1 MENPSGP
8 SRRAP
13 ALRRDDGWLIGRVAN
28 TPIVLARSWFVI
40 GLIAIAVFAPIASQS
55 FPDSNTAV
63 VIAAIAFVFILLIAV
78 LAHEIG
84 HTLAAITSGH
94 KVHKVVITAWGGHTS
109 FSSANAKPLP
119 SLFIALV
126 GPAVNLVLAAL
137 FKYGY
142 DSVSSAAV
150 DDRGV
155 LLALILNAGVVVN
168 GLMGVFNLLPI
179 MPLDGA
185 RALEAVVWRIVH
197 DRDRATV
204 IVAWIGRVLIVIGVV
219 VLLAVMVTQRARL
232 TFNVPLVL
240 LFAWVGWRSSGTVL
254 QQVRQQKKINSLS
267 LAGLMR
273 PAQTLDRHCSV
284 AVVAAEMARTN
295 TALVV
300 LTSFENQAIAYVEG
314 NVVAQVPEHNREHT
328 PASGV
333 WVSLP
338 EHQPLQWELHGGELL
353 EEIRARSQVTPV
365 VVIADSARIIG
376 LLWVRDVV
384 LALK

>member
-8 SRRAP
+8 ARRAP
-13 ALRRDDGWLIGRVAN
+13 ALRRGDGWLIGRVAN
-28 TPIVLARSWFVI
+28 TPIVLARSWFII
-40 GLIAIAVFAPIASQS
+40 GLIAVAVFAPIAAQS

-63 VIAAIAFVFILLIAV
+63 VIAAIAFVFILLTAV
-78 LAHEIG
+78 LAHELG
-84 HTLAAITSGH
+84 HTLVANASGH

-109 FSSANAKPLP
+109 FSTANARPMP
-119 SLFIALV
+119 SLLIALV
-126 GPAVNLVLAAL
+126 GPAVNLMLAGL
-137 FKYGY
+137 FKFGY
-142 DSVSSAAV
+142 ESVSSAAV
-150 DDRGV
+150 DDRGA
-155 LLALILNAGVVVN
+155 LLALILNSGVVVN

-185 RALEAVVWRIVH
+185 RALEAMIWQVTH
-197 DRDRATV
+197 NRDRATV
-204 IVAWIGRVLIVIGVV
+204 IVAWIGRVLIVIGLVI
-219 VLLAVMVTQRARL
+219 VLTILVTQRSGLA
-232 TFNVPLVL
+232 FNVPLVL

-254 QQVRQQKKINSLS
+254 QQVRQQKRIDALS

-273 PAQTLDRHCSV
+273 PAQTLDRNCSV
-284 AVVAAEMARTN
+284 SIIAAEMARKN

-300 LTSFENQAIAYVEG
+300 LTSYENRALAYIEDD
-314 NVVAQVPEHNREHT
+314 VVAQVPEHNREHT

-333 WVSLP
+333 WVSLA
-338 EHQPLQWELHGGELL
+338 EHPPLQWDLHGGELL
-353 EEIRARSQVTPV
+353 EEIRARARVTPV